1 MKLTSILLFGTL
13 ASSQAAVYTMNL
25 GAAPGQSPI
34 DGVDGWVQSEPNYV
48 DGVGEVYPRS
58 FVHQI
63 GSSSA
68 LALGGYYDSEP
79 STPPGSGVSV
89 SRQLTSLGL
98 NYSTLSL
105 DFTIQDSI
113 TAYTDS
119 FPGDVDRNRFSIGFF
134 DNSGDEL
141 INLVFSPNS
150 QSTDPSG
157 ATNASWNMSVSSGG
171 VGRAAFGAVL
181 EGSLTLGGV
190 YSLSL
195 VTVPSATAGAID
207 YNLSIVSGLNTQNTS
222 GTLAGLAGEQIDRLK
237 IGWESAG
244 TEVDGLG
251 SNFIALNNV
260 VVAVPE
266 PSGLVLCL
274 ISSLPLFMRRRRARL

>member
-25 GAAPGQSPI
+25 GTAPGQSPI

-79 STPPGSGVSV
+79 PTVGSGVSV

-113 TAYTDS
+113 TSYPDLV
-119 FPGDVDRNRFSIGFF
+119 PGDVDRNRFSIGFF

-150 QSTDPSG
+150 QTIDPSG

-171 VGRAAFGAVL
+171 VGGAAFGAVL

-222 GTLAGLAGEQIDRLK
+222 GTLAGLAVEQIDRLK

>member
-48 DGVGEVYPRS
+48 GGGEVYPRS

-79 STPPGSGVSV
+79 PTVGSGVSV

-113 TAYTDS
+113 TSYPDLV
-119 FPGDVDRNRFSIGFF
+119 PGDVDRNRFSIGFF

-171 VGRAAFGAVL
+171 VGGSAFGAVL

-207 YNLSIVSGLNTQNTS
+207 YNLSIASGLNTQNTS

-237 IGWESAG
+237 IGWKSAG

>member
-1 MKLTSILLFGTL
+1 MKLTSVVLFATL
-13 ASSQAAVYTMNL
+13 ASAQAAVYTMNL

-34 DGVDGWVQSEPNYV
+34 DGVDGWVQSEANFV
-48 DGVGEVYPRS
+48 DGEVYPRS

-79 STPPGSGVSV
+79 PTVGSGVSV

-113 TAYTDS
+113 TSYPDLV
-119 FPGDVDRNRFSIGFF
+119 PGDVDRNRFSIGFF

-157 ATNASWNMSVSSGG
+157 ATNASWNMIVSSGG
-171 VGRAAFGAVL
+171 VGGAAFGAVL

>member
-48 DGVGEVYPRS
+48 DGEVYPRS

-79 STPPGSGVSV
+79 PTVGSGVSV

-113 TAYTDS
+113 TSYPDLVL
-119 FPGDVDRNRFSIGFF
+119 GDVDRNRFSIGFF

-171 VGRAAFGAVL
+171 VGGAAFGAVL
-181 EGSLTLGGV
+181 KAAE
-190 YSLSL
+190 
-195 VTVPSATAGAID
+195 SATPGF
-207 YNLSIVSGLNTQNTS
+207 SV
-222 GTLAGLAGEQIDRLK
+222 LAML
-237 IGWESAG
+237 
-244 TEVDGLG
+244 
-251 SNFIALNNV
+251 
-260 VVAVPE
+260 
-266 PSGLVLCL
+266 PSGFWGKGSKGRGSGPCSMVPAVHGNLNL
-274 ISSLPLFMRRRRARL
+274 

>member
-1 MKLTSILLFGTL
+1 MKLTSILLFGSL
-13 ASSQAAVYTMNL
+13 ASAQAAVYTMNL
-25 GAAPGQSPI
+25 GSAASQSPI
-34 DGVDGWVQSEPNYV
+34 DGVDGWVQSEPNF
-48 DGVGEVYPRS
+48 DDGEVYPRS

-79 STPPGSGVSV
+79 STAGSGISV

-105 DFTIQDSI
+105 DFVIQDSI
-113 TAYTDS
+113 TSYPDS

-134 DNSGDEL
+134 DSSGDEL

-150 QSTDPSG
+150 QNTDPSFTT
-157 ATNASWNMSVSSGG
+157 ATWNMFVSSGG
-171 VGRAAFGAVL
+171 VGGSAFGAVI
-181 EGSLTLGGV
+181 EGSPTLGGV
-190 YSLSL
+190 YSVSL
-195 VTVPSATAGAID
+195 ITVPSATAGAVD
-207 YNLSIVSGLNTQNTS
+207 YNLAVFSGVNSFNTS
-222 GTLAGLAGEQIDRLK
+222 GTLDGLAGAQIDRLTV
-237 IGWESAG
+237 GWEEAG

-266 PSGLVLCL
+266 PSGLTLCL

>member
-25 GAAPGQSPI
+25 GAAPDQSTI

-48 DGVGEVYPRS
+48 DGEVYPRS

-79 STPPGSGVSV
+79 PTVGPGVSV

-113 TAYTDS
+113 TTYTDS

-157 ATNASWNMSVSSGG
+157 ATNASWNMIVSSGG
-171 VGRAAFGAVL
+171 VGGAAFGAVL

>member
-48 DGVGEVYPRS
+48 DGSGEVYQRS

-113 TAYTDS
+113 TSYPDLV
-119 FPGDVDRNRFSIGFF
+119 PGDVDRNRFSIGFF
-134 DNSGDEL
+134 DNSGDDEAIQLSVFRGGAHLFLEL
-141 INLVFSPNS
+141 LN
-150 QSTDPSG
+150 
-157 ATNASWNMSVSSGG
+157 
-171 VGRAAFGAVL
+171 VG
-181 EGSLTLGGV
+181 
-190 YSLSL
+190 
-195 VTVPSATAGAID
+195 I
-207 YNLSIVSGLNTQNTS
+207 SI
-222 GTLAGLAGEQIDRLK
+222 
-237 IGWESAG
+237 
-244 TEVDGLG
+244 
-251 SNFIALNNV
+251 IAKQRE
-260 VVAVPE
+260 AP
-266 PSGLVLCL
+266 
-274 ISSLPLFMRRRRARL
+274 FFQ

>member
-1 MKLTSILLFGTL
+1 MKLPTILLL
-13 ASSQAAVYTMNL
+13 ASLSSVEAAVYTMNL
-25 GAAPGQSPI
+25 GSAPGQSPI
-34 DGVDGWVQSEPNYV
+34 DGVDGWVQSEPNF
-48 DGVGEVYPRS
+48 DDGEVYPRS

-79 STPPGSGVSV
+79 PSAGSGVSV

-113 TAYTDS
+113 TSYPDS

-150 QSTDPSG
+150 QDVDPSG
-157 ATNASWNMSVSSGG
+157 TGASWNMFVSSGG
-171 VGRAAFGAVL
+171 VGGTAFGAVL
-181 EGSLTLGGV
+181 EGDPLLGGV

-195 VTVPSATAGAID
+195 ITVPSATIGAVD
-207 YNLSIVSGLNTQNTS
+207 YSIVVASGVNTFTNS
-222 GTLAGLAGEQIDRLK
+222 GTLAGLAGAQIDRLT
-237 IGWESAG
+237 IGWEEAG

-266 PSGLVLCL
+266 PSGLLLCL
-274 ISSLPLFMRRRRARL
+274 VSALPLVVRRRR

>member
-34 DGVDGWVQSEPNYV
+34 DGVDGWVQSELNYV
-48 DGVGEVYPRS
+48 DGGGEVYPRS

-79 STPPGSGVSV
+79 PTVGSGVSV

-113 TAYTDS
+113 TSYPDLV
-119 FPGDVDRNRFSIGFF
+119 PGDVDRNRFSIGFF

-150 QSTDPSG
+150 QSIDPSG

-171 VGRAAFGAVL
+171 VGGAAFGAVL

-237 IGWESAG
+237 IGWELAG

>member
-25 GAAPGQSPI
+25 GTAPGQSPI

-79 STPPGSGVSV
+79 PTVGSGVSV

-113 TAYTDS
+113 TAYPDLV
-119 FPGDVDRNRFSIGFF
+119 PGDVDRNRFSIGFF

-150 QSTDPSG
+150 QTIDPSG

-171 VGRAAFGAVL
+171 VGGAAFGAVL

-222 GTLAGLAGEQIDRLK
+222 GTLAGLAVEQIDRLK

>member
-34 DGVDGWVQSEPNYV
+34 VGVDGWVQSEPNFV
-48 DGVGEVYPRS
+48 DGEVYPRS

-79 STPPGSGVSV
+79 PAVGSGVSV

-150 QSTDPSG
+150 QTTDPSG

-171 VGRAAFGAVL
+171 VARVAFGAVL

-195 VTVPSATAGAID
+195 VTVPSVTAGAID

-237 IGWESAG
+237 IGWELEG
-244 TEVDGLG
+244 PEVDGLG